1 MKKRRQNAHK
11 INAAAYFCDIKYHH
25 YESKKTKES
34 APFFANSFIYLRI
47 VCDGVMAIEFRQ
59 FVQVVHIINQ
69 IVHIGIWKIEPKGFA
84 NSENQRN
91 LYRIKMMDIF

>member
-1 MKKRRQNAHK
+1 
-11 INAAAYFCDIKYHH
+11 
-25 YESKKTKES
+25 
-34 APFFANSFIYLRI
+34 
-47 VCDGVMAIEFRQ
+47 MAIEFRQ

-84 NSENQRN
+84 NSENHKN